1 MRADLFMD
9 QLQLIVVLFDW
20 IIMNHN
26 CPQHLHMGTIFVS
39 DASSE
44 NIQQL
49 LLSGCLD
56 N

>member
-1 MRADLFMD
+1 MWADLFMD
-9 QLQLIVVLFDW
+9 QSQLIVVLFDW
-20 IIMNHN
+20 MNHS
-26 CPQHLHMGTIFVS
+26 CLQHLHMGTIFVS